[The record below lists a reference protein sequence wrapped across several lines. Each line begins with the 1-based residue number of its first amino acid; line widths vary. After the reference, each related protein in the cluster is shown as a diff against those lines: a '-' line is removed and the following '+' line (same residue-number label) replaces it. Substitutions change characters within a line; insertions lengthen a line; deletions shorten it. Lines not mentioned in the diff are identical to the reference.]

1 MPSRR
6 NTTAALGLA
15 FLLTGGGTRAA
26 HALDFQFN
34 AAAGTPQQV
43 IDGFTAAGQRW
54 SAIFSDQITLRI
66 DIDFRSLGTNSLG
79 ETTNYYE
86 DLSWINVRSKMVAD
100 AKSTDD
106 ALAVAQLPSVA
117 GIPVLIN
124 RTSNSPLGA
133 GSATPY
139 LDNDGDANNTMLRM
153 SLANQ
158 RALGLVAVR
167 NQDAAVVFNQDFQ
180 WDFDPLD
187 GIARNRYDFVGI
199 ATHELGHAMG
209 VLSGVDTLDAATA
222 VLPDHAFAAVT
233 PMDLFRFSDLS
244 RLSAAIDFTADARAK
259 YFSIGDGTQVGLSTG
274 VNHGDGSQASHWKD
288 NADAGIFDPS
298 FADSELLTVS
308 PNDRRLLDVIGYD
321 RASSWSW
328 ARPAGGEWGRA
339 LNWASA
345 SNLNES
351 TIGARFDAEGAYT
364 VTVADA
370 RSARAVDVVT
380 GHVTLHSGVGG
391 QLALAEDVTVAPT
404 AGAVARLTLTGNRVV
419 ARSAYVGGNALA
431 AGGAGT
437 FELAAGASF
446 EAGETVHVW
455 QNGAVALAGAARFVA
470 GSVVNNGVFDSGS
483 DMTIRE
489 RFTNNGG
496 VATLGGNHAWSASS
510 SLVVNGGAVNLET
523 DLGPSGAR
531 NVAVSVNGGNLS
543 VNHSQ
548 RLRDLTMTA
557 GVATLRRGRDT
568 ILVTDSLSLS
578 AAATLDLADNGMV
591 ISADEASRDAVLAR
605 VTEWVRNARDSAAG
619 RWKGTG
625 ITSSAAAENPLT
637 GLAVT
642 LNPGLTSF
650 EGYAVSPDDILV
662 KHTWTG
668 DITLDE
674 RVNSDDYFRID
685 SGFLAGAKG
694 FRNGDL
700 NYDGRINSDDYFLID
715 SSFLGQGVTLSSP
728 VSAMASVSIPEPGI
742 MLIWALTV
750 VAAHARVRRPLKKVS
765 TFSCGEF
772 CRVC

>member
-6 NTTAALGLA
+6 TTKAALGLA
-15 FLLTGGGTRAA
+15 FLLTGGSRAA

-54 SAIFSDQITLRI
+54 SAIFSDEVTLRI
-66 DIDFRSLGTNSLG
+66 DIDFRSLGSNSLG

-86 DLSWINVRSKMVAD
+86 NLSWINVRSKMVAD
-100 AKSTDD
+100 AKSSDD
-106 ALAVAQLPSVA
+106 ALAVAQLPSVD
-117 GIPVLIN
+117 GIPILIN
-124 RTSNSPLGA
+124 RTSNSPTGS

-153 SLANQ
+153 SLANE
-158 RALGLVAVR
+158 RVLGLVARPNVA
-167 NQDAAVVFNQDFQ
+167 DAAVVFNKDFQ

-209 VLSGVDTLDAATA
+209 VLSGVDTLDAATTPLA
-222 VLPDHAFAAVT
+222 DHALAAVT
-233 PMDLFRFSDLS
+233 PMDLFRFSDAS
-244 RLSAAIDFTADARAK
+244 RLSGAIDFTADARGK
-259 YFSIGDGTQVGLSTG
+259 YFSIGDGTQIALATG

-298 FADSELLTVS
+298 FADTELLTIS
-308 PNDRRLLDVIGYD
+308 ANDRRLLDVIGYD

-328 ARPAGGEWGRA
+328 ARPASGEWGRA

-345 SNLNES
+345 SNLNDP
-351 TIGARFDAEGAYT
+351 TIGARFNAAGAYT
-364 VTVADA
+364 VTVTDA
-370 RSARAVDVVT
+370 RSARALDVVT

-391 QLALAEDVTVAPT
+391 QLALSEDVAVAPT
-404 AGAVARLTLTGNRVV
+404 AGGVARLTLTGNRVV
-419 ARSAYVGGNALA
+419 ALSAYVGGNATA

-446 EAGETVHVW
+446 EANQTVHVW
-455 QNGAVALAGAARFVA
+455 QNGAVSLAGASRFVA
-470 GSVVNNGVFDSGS
+470 RNVVNNGAFNSAS
-483 DMTIRE
+483 DMTVHE
-489 RFTNNGG
+489 RFTNNAG

-510 SLVVNGGAVNLET
+510 SLVVNGGAVNLES
-523 DLGPSGAR
+523 DLGPGGAL
-531 NVAVSVNGGNLS
+531 NVAVTVNGGSLN
-543 VNHSQ
+543 VNASQ

-568 ILVTDSLSLS
+568 ILITDSLSLS
-578 AAATLDLADNGMV
+578 PAATLDLADNGMV
-591 ISADEASRDAVLAR
+591 ISAGAASRDAVLAR
-605 VTEWVRNARDSAAG
+605 VTEWVRNARNSAAG

-625 ITSSAAAENPLT
+625 ITSSAAAEDFLT
-637 GLAVT
+637 GLAVM

-650 EGYAVSPDDILV
+650 NGHAVSPDDILI

-674 RVNSDDYFRID
+674 KVTSDDYFRID
-685 SGFLAGAKG
+685 SGFLAGATG
-694 FRNGDL
+694 FHNGDL
-700 NYDGRINSDDYFLID
+700 NYDGRVTSDDYFLID
-715 SSFLGQGVTLSSP
+715 SSFLGQDGTLSSS
-728 VSAMASVSIPEPGI
+728 VSAMASVSIPEPGTL
-742 MLIWALTV
+742 LIWALT
-750 VAAHARVRRPLKKVS
+750 AGLAHARVRRPLKKVS
-765 TFSCGEF
+765 TFSCDQF
-772 CRVC
+772 RKVC